1 LNHAFETIAR
11 FDGLSMMP
19 MRSAASLPD
28 TRERILATAETL
40 FMERGYA
47 ATSLRMITAK
57 AKVNLAAVNYHFGS
71 KESLIHEVF
80 ERRLGPLNAAR
91 LAYLD
96 RLEEK
101 AQGRALPV
109 EQIVEAIVVPALQ
122 VSQDPLDGGAVFLR
136 LLGRAISEPTSFV
149 RKTLPAYYR
158 EVIVRFNG
166 AFSRALPHV
175 PEQDLAWRM
184 HFMFGAMS
192 YTMAGNDTLQL
203 IGSCRLDGADD
214 AEAIIRRLVPFL
226 AAGLKAPL
234 GEARGGGGAASGRK
248 TVSSVGGRKAA

>member
-1 LNHAFETIAR
+1 MSL
-11 FDGLSMMP
+11 
-19 MRSAASLPD
+19 RSSASLPD
-28 TRERILATAETL
+28 TRDRILAAAETL

-57 AKVNLAAVNYHFGS
+57 ARVNLAAVNYHFGS
-71 KESLIHEVF
+71 KESLIREVF

-101 AQGRALPV
+101 AQGRALAV
-109 EQIVEAIVVPALQ
+109 ERIVEAIVVPALQ
-122 VSQDPLDGGAVFLR
+122 VSRDPLGGGAVFLR
-136 LLGRAISEPTSFV
+136 LLGRAISEPASYV
-149 RKTLPAYYR
+149 RETLPAHYR
-158 EVIVRFNG
+158 EVIIRFKD

-192 YTMAGNDTLQL
+192 YTMAGNDALQL
-203 IGSCRLDGADD
+203 IGSCQLDGVDD
-214 AEAIIRRLVPFL
+214 AESIIRRLVPFL

-234 GEARGGGGAASGRK
+234 ADSPARRGSIAARK
-248 TVSSVGGRKAA
+248 SINAVGSRKAA